1 MPYHHEILEF
11 SNTLAEL
18 TGLRVLDDSKP
29 SRVALIGK
37 EKIPL
42 PIPEIITEFPK
53 DLGIAPPIKHLP
65 LA

>member
-1 MPYHHEILEF
+1 MPYHNEILEF
-11 SNTLAEL
+11 SNKLADLLNLE
-18 TGLRVLDDSKP
+18 VLDDSKP

-42 PIPEIITEFPK
+42 TLPDIVKEFPK

-65 LA
+65 LV